1 MAITLPREAVN
12 RLTPSM
18 KRFFDEQLDIE
29 ISDMKAAAV
38 LDYVLK
44 EIGPLVY
51 NHAISDARDYFAD
64 RLGDL
69 DASCYEKE
77 FTYWPEK
84 SNRSRPQSGQS

>member
-18 KRFFDEQLDIE
+18 KRFFDEQLDVE
-29 ISDMKAAAV
+29 ISDMKAAGV

-51 NHAISDARDYFAD
+51 NQAIRDAHDYFAD

-84 SNRSRPQSGQS
+84 SKRSRPQS